1 MIGALWNGVIGL
13 STYDRAIAVESNNVS
28 NAATIGHKSDQIIFE
43 DLMYKNGFGKG
54 VGIQTINK
62 NFSQGGIKL
71 TNVDLDVAIEGK
83 GFFIVT
89 ERTTGNIY
97 YTRAGNFQQ
106 AEDGFLETQDKMKV
120 LGLSPQVRNIISTN
134 SADTMFT
141 NDFSR
146 NMISTNVYFN
156 ESVMN
161 INARVSDYIASA
173 TSDLTTGDNSK
184 TSSSKILDVDY
195 MKKNY
200 LEKLALFQSNPTT
213 VSIPSIS
220 QSSEINFSSSL
231 SELKENTD
239 YLSVTLNGKEYK
251 EYFDTDIATT
261 LNNFSDKL
269 SNTEG
274 FTSKVDTSTGIL
286 TITGM
291 VPGKAFKISEAKI
304 NDNYLNFSNTRDAV
318 EGSGLAMIESART
331 AFKNAVENA
340 NAKFLEITN
349 TLSYADKSVIGN
361 DEINTRLN
369 ALGLMEG
376 AKGTITISDD
386 GLVFLTEG
394 DNKFLISKIQTAHFR
409 NEQGLKATGTNTFEM
424 TDESGM
430 ALNADNLN
438 KLVSTALENPNVT
451 YSNTLSTLLFYQKAF
466 EANSKSIST
475 SDDFIKTAI
484 DMIK

>member
-1 MIGALWNGVIGL
+1 M
-13 STYDRAIAVESNNVS
+13 
-28 NAATIGHKSDQIIFE
+28 
-43 DLMYKNGFGKG
+43 
-54 VGIQTINK
+54 
-62 NFSQGGIKL
+62 
-71 TNVDLDVAIEGK
+71 
-83 GFFIVT
+83 
-89 ERTTGNIY
+89 
-97 YTRAGNFQQ
+97 
-106 AEDGFLETQDKMKV
+106 
-120 LGLSPQVRNIISTN
+120 
-134 SADTMFT
+134 
-141 NDFSR
+141 
-146 NMISTNVYFN
+146 
-156 ESVMN
+156 
-161 INARVSDYIASA
+161 
-173 TSDLTTGDNSK
+173 
-184 TSSSKILDVDY
+184 
-195 MKKNY
+195 
-200 LEKLALFQSNPTT
+200 ALFQSNPTT

-386 GLVFLTEG
+386 GLVF
-394 DNKFLISKIQTAHFR
+394 
-409 NEQGLKATGTNTFEM
+409 
-424 TDESGM
+424 
-430 ALNADNLN
+430 
-438 KLVSTALENPNVT
+438 
-451 YSNTLSTLLFYQKAF
+451 
-466 EANSKSIST
+466 
-475 SDDFIKTAI
+475 
-484 DMIK
+484 